1 MSEGVE
7 SAMVMTVVV
16 MLEVDSMT
24 PPVLPM
30 HRRALPS
37 TPDSKRSASPTQ
49 KKLQKRAGSMIGL
62 EDENACREEE
72 VAAGNAG
79 ADGADDDAVDH

>member
-1 MSEGVE
+1 
-7 SAMVMTVVV
+7 MVMTVMVRLTV

-24 PPVLPM
+24 PPSLNAP
-30 HRRALPS
+30 PS
-37 TPDSKRSASPTQ
+37 TAKHTNSKRSASPTQ
-49 KKLQKRAGSMIGL
+49 KKLQKKAGLMIGL
-62 EDENACREEE
+62 EDENACRGEE